1 MSLNCG
7 HRLLFIPQVMYEYGE
22 LQWNDIDSEIEE
34 LEEKPVPV
42 PLFQPK
48 IPHGLTRERTQAFA
62 VKGRQL
68 TARAMAIFIS

>member
-34 LEEKPVPV
+34 LE
-42 PLFQPK
+42 
-48 IPHGLTRERTQAFA
+48 
-62 VKGRQL
+62 
-68 TARAMAIFIS
+68 